1 VTTPDDDRTAPVDLP
16 FPGTP
21 APGTPPPGTPV
32 PVTVPPAP
40 PAAPDQSAPRAA
52 PDLPAPPPP
61 PTSGAT
67 DPARSTAMPSGEA
80 ATHGA
85 QIARPAPVP
94 SSATGPMPAAA
105 PSRPTAAS
113 GSTPALVFGVL
124 LVGVGALL
132 LLTRLTDI
140 SLGGDAWPLWLV
152 VPGVA
157 CLVAAL
163 ALPHRQGLGL
173 AIAGAII
180 TTVGLIVWVQETWD
194 AYATWAYAWALVA
207 PTAAGAGTFLYGA
220 VKGDGDLVRNGL
232 RSIVVGLALFAGFAL
247 FFEGVIG
254 LSGEPVAAVG
264 DVLPFAVIGLG
275 ALLVVVSVVGGS
287 RGKTAR

>member
-1 VTTPDDDRTAPVDLP
+1 MNATYVGRRMGPLEGASVTTPDDDPTAPVDLP

-21 APGTPPPGTPV
+21 DSGTPV
-32 PVTVPPAP
+32 PADAP
-40 PAAPDQSAPRAA
+40 G
-52 PDLPAPPPP
+52 PPPP
-61 PTSGAT
+61 PASN
-67 DPARSTAMPSGEA
+67 STGVASASAMPSGA
-80 ATHGA
+80 APGPGA
-85 QIARPAPVP
+85 QFARPASVQAPAAAPARPAP
-94 SSATGPMPAAA
+94 AF
-105 PSRPTAAS
+105 

-157 CLVAAL
+157 CLVASF
-163 ALPHRQGLGL
+163 ALPRRQGLGL
-173 AIAGAII
+173 AIAGAIL
-180 TTVGLIVWVQETWD
+180 TTIGLILWVQETTD

-207 PTAAGAGTFLYGA
+207 PTAPGVGTILYGA
-220 VKGDGDLVRNGL
+220 VKGDGELVRNGL
-232 RSIVVGLALFAGFAL
+232 RSTVVGLALFAGFAL

-254 LSGEPVAAVG
+254 LSGEPVAAFG

-275 ALLVVVSVVGGS
+275 LLLVVMSVVGGS
-287 RGKTAR
+287 RGRAAR